1 MDTSVPTAVDDTVSL
16 ADSACAGDR
25 SALARLLTLV
35 ENGGDVARDALAAL
49 PSRDPRRAATVGIT
63 GAPGAGKST
72 LTDRLVS
79 ALRATGATVGVLAVD
94 PSSPFSGGA
103 ILGDRI
109 RMAGHETDP
118 GVFVRS
124 MATRG
129 HLGGLARSTP
139 QAVRVLEATGFD
151 WVLVETVGVGQV
163 EIEVAGAADT
173 TIVVLTPG
181 TGDGVQATKAGL
193 MEIADV
199 FAVNKADR
207 DGVAATLRD
216 VRAVLT
222 LAEGRGW
229 TPPVVETVASAGQG
243 TEELLAAVLAH
254 REHLSKSGE
263 MTTRR
268 ARRAADEVRALVVEA
283 ALARA
288 GTACAGADFA
298 TVSARVARGELDPY
312 TAATLL
318 EGADT
323 EGAP

>member
-1 MDTSVPTAVDDTVSL
+1 M
-16 ADSACAGDR
+16 
-25 SALARLLTLV
+25 
-35 ENGGDVARDALAAL
+35 
-49 PSRDPRRAATVGIT
+49 
-63 GAPGAGKST
+63 
-72 LTDRLVS
+72 
-79 ALRATGATVGVLAVD
+79 LAVD

-139 QAVRVLEATGFD
+139 QAVRVLEAAGFD

-181 TGDGVQATKAGL
+181 AGDGVQAAKAGL

-207 DGVAATLRD
+207 DGVAATVRD
-216 VRAVLT
+216 VRAVLS

-229 TPPVVETVASAGQG
+229 TPPVVETVASAGRG
-243 TEELLAAVLAH
+243 TDELLAAVLAH
-254 REHLSKSGE
+254 RAHLDESGE

-268 ARRAADEVRALVVEA
+268 ERRAADEVRALVVEA

-288 GTACAGADFA
+288 GTACAGPDFA
-298 TVSARVARGELDPY
+298 TVSGRVARGDLDPY

-318 EGADT
+318 EGVDP
-323 EGAP
+323 EGAS

>member
-1 MDTSVPTAVDDTVSL
+1 LDGTAAL
-16 ADSACAGDR
+16 ADAATTGDR
-25 SALARLLTLV
+25 AALARLLSIV
-35 ENGGDVARDALAAL
+35 ENGGDAARDALAAL
-49 PSRDPRRAATVGIT
+49 PVGDGYRSATVGLT

-72 LTDRLVS
+72 LTDRLVG
-79 ALRATGATVGVLAVD
+79 ALRARDETVAVLAVD

-109 RMAGHETDP
+109 RMTGHETDP

-139 QAVRVLEATGFD
+139 QAVRVLEAAGFD

-173 TIVVLTPG
+173 TVAVLTPG
-181 TGDGVQATKAGL
+181 AGDGVQAAKAGL

-207 DGVAATLRD
+207 EGVAATLRD
-216 VRAVLT
+216 VRAVLS
-222 LAEGRGW
+222 LAAVREW
-229 TPPVVETVASAGQG
+229 APPVVETVATRGEG
-243 TEELLAAVLAH
+243 TDELVAAIGAH
-254 REHLSKSGE
+254 RQHLEASGE
-263 MTTRR
+263 LARR
-268 ARRAADEVRALVVEA
+268 RERRAADEVRALVVEA
-283 ALARA
+283 ALAQA
-288 GTACAGADFA
+288 GTLCAGPDFA
-298 TVSARVARGELDPY
+298 TVSARVAAGDLDPY

-318 EGADT
+318 QGADD
-323 EGAP
+323 GGPG

>member
-1 MDTSVPTAVDDTVSL
+1 LDGTAAL
-16 ADSACAGDR
+16 ADAATTGDR
-25 SALARLLTLV
+25 AALARLLSIV
-35 ENGGDVARDALAAL
+35 ENGGDAARDALAAL
-49 PSRDPRRAATVGIT
+49 PVGDGCRSATVGLT

-72 LTDRLVS
+72 LTDRLVG
-79 ALRATGATVGVLAVD
+79 ALRARDETVAVLAVD

-109 RMAGHETDP
+109 RMTGHETDP

-139 QAVRVLEATGFD
+139 QAVRVLEAAGFD

-173 TIVVLTPG
+173 TVVVLTPG
-181 TGDGVQATKAGL
+181 AGDGVQAAKAGL

-207 DGVAATLRD
+207 EGVAATLRD
-216 VRAVLT
+216 VRAVLS
-222 LAEGRGW
+222 LAAVREW
-229 TPPVVETVASAGQG
+229 APPVVETVATRGEG
-243 TEELLAAVLAH
+243 TDELVAAIGAHRQHLEASGVLA
-254 REHLSKSGE
+254 RRGE
-263 MTTRR
+263 
-268 ARRAADEVRALVVEA
+268 RRAADEVRALVVEA
-283 ALARA
+283 ALAQA
-288 GTACAGADFA
+288 GTLCAGPDFA
-298 TVSARVARGELDPY
+298 TVSARVAAGDLDPY

-318 EGADT
+318 QGADD
-323 EGAP
+323 GGPG

>member
-1 MDTSVPTAVDDTVSL
+1 
-16 ADSACAGDR
+16 
-25 SALARLLTLV
+25 
-35 ENGGDVARDALAAL
+35 
-49 PSRDPRRAATVGIT
+49 
-63 GAPGAGKST
+63 
-72 LTDRLVS
+72 
-79 ALRATGATVGVLAVD
+79 
-94 PSSPFSGGA
+94 
-103 ILGDRI
+103 
-109 RMAGHETDP
+109 MAGHETDP

-181 TGDGVQATKAGL
+181 TGDGVQAAKAGL

>member
-1 MDTSVPTAVDDTVSL
+1 MDGTTAL
-16 ADSACAGDR
+16 ADAATTGDR
-25 SALARLLTLV
+25 AALARLLSIV
-35 ENGGDVARDALAAL
+35 ENGGDAARDALGAL
-49 PSRDPRRAATVGIT
+49 PRVAGQRSATVGLT

-72 LTDRLVS
+72 LTDRLVGT
-79 ALRATGATVGVLAVD
+79 LRARGETVGVLAVD

-109 RMAGHETDP
+109 RMTGHETDP

-129 HLGGLARSTP
+129 HLGGLARATP
-139 QAVRVLEATGFD
+139 QAVRVLEAAGFD

-173 TIVVLTPG
+173 TVVVLTPG
-181 TGDGVQATKAGL
+181 AGDGVQAAKAGL

-216 VRAVLT
+216 VRAVLS
-222 LAEGRGW
+222 LAAARPW
-229 TPPVVETVASAGQG
+229 TPPVVETVATRGEG
-243 TEELLAAVLAH
+243 TDELVAAILSH
-254 REHLSKSGE
+254 REHLEASGE
-263 MTTRR
+263 LAARR
-268 ARRAADEVRALVVEA
+268 ERRAADEVRALVVEA

-288 GTACAGADFA
+288 GTACGGPDFA
-298 TVSARVARGELDPY
+298 TVCARVVAGDLDPY

-318 EGADT
+318 EGADIG
-323 EGAP
+323 GAG